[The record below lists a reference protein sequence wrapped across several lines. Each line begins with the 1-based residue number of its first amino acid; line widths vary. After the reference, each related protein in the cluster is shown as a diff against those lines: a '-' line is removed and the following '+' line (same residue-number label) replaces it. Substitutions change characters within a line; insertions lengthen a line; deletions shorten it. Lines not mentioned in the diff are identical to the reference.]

1 MTAPVV
7 CVDVQESGT
16 APAPEARPSD
26 RQLSL
31 SLGFSHWFGPRLG
44 TPEGLDTPTVSL
56 GVRPA
61 LRFVELRLRYAGSTR
76 ALDLPTGVRS
86 HVGFVSVEATVT
98 HGLAVGAQRI
108 DLYAGPLATLV
119 HSNGATAGMGIL
131 IGTRLLIRAGKAGIA
146 IGPFFEARSVFY
158 KLPGERGGLLDPG
171 RRDAQIDLGVVA
183 TAF

>member
-7 CVDVQESGT
+7 CVEARES
-16 APAPEARPSD
+16 APAPVERARLSD

-31 SLGFSHWFGPRLG
+31 WLGFSHWFGPRLG
-44 TPEGLDTPTVSL
+44 TPEGFDTPTASL

-61 LRFVELRLRYAGSTR
+61 VRFVELRLRYAGSTR
-76 ALDLPTGVRS
+76 ALDLPTGVKS
-86 HVGFVSVEATVT
+86 GVGFVSIEATLT

-131 IGTRLLIRAGKAGIA
+131 LGARFTIRAGNTGLSF
-146 IGPFFEARSVFY
+146 GPFFEARSVFY
-158 KLPGERGGLLDPG
+158 KLPGESGGLLDPG
-171 RRDAQIDLGVVA
+171 RRDAHIDLGLVA